1 MAASK
6 IGFAKRVGR
15 IFRWVVMFARL
26 AVSAM
31 LFLAVFGSI
40 HPVGDSFSV
49 IQLPIALFGLAL
61 SVFFFGR
68 ILRVVVLIL
77 SVLAIGQI
85 GLEFLNSR
93 EAGPIAVYQKNLLSL
108 NPEIP
113 RTQADIL
120 KRQPEIV
127 TLEEVTDQ
135 LAGSIQQGLAGRYP
149 TWKFCKYNDVRG
161 SAIASIWPEVA
172 GSGFCAA
179 QGNVA
184 GIQVIGPNGPLWL
197 VSLHLHWPW
206 PYEQGD
212 QVKDLLPTLE
222 ALEGPVVLGGDFNML
237 PWSNAVRQIA
247 KAVRG
252 ERAGGVEP
260 TFYLDSIPLPI
271 DQVIAPAGG
280 TIEVL
285 PLFESDHH
293 GLLAHI
299 NLTPDP

>member
-1 MAASK
+1 
-6 IGFAKRVGR
+6 
-15 IFRWVVMFARL
+15 MFARL
-26 AVSAM
+26 TVSAV
-31 LFLAVFGSI
+31 LFLAIFGSI

-49 IQLPIALFGLAL
+49 IQLPVALLGLAL
-61 SVFFFGR
+61 SVFFFGK

-77 SVLAIGQI
+77 SVVAIGQI

-93 EAGPIAVYQKNLLSL
+93 DAGPVAVYQKNLLSL
-108 NPEIP
+108 NPEIR

-135 LAGSIQQGLAGRYP
+135 LAQTIQNDLADDYP

-161 SAIASIWPEVA
+161 SAIAAKWPEIA
-172 GSGFCAA
+172 GSAFCTAG
-179 QGNVA
+179 GNVA
-184 GIQVIGPNGPLWL
+184 GVQVSGPDGPLWL
-197 VSLHLHWPW
+197 VALHLHWPW

-212 QVKDLLPTLE
+212 QVRDLLPTLE

-237 PWSNAVRQIA
+237 PWSNAVRQIT
-247 KAVRG
+247 KAIRG

-260 TFYLDSIPLPI
+260 TFFLDSIPLPI

-285 PLFESDHH
+285 PRYESDHH
-293 GLLAHI
+293 GLLAHV